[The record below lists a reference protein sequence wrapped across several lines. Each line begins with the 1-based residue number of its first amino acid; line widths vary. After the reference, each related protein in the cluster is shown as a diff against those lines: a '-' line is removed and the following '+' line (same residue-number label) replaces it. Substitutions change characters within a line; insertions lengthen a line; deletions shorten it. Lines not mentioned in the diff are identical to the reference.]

1 MNKHKSELKHT
12 FEMQRLEQTE
22 LDSLKSQHAQKL
34 AELEKTQ
41 RALLD
46 VRKTFFITGQSVM
59 SKHLRE
65 VNQKLLDLG

>member
-1 MNKHKSELKHT
+1 MLIFSFQKLTNTVNKHKAELKHT

-22 LDSLKSQHAQKL
+22 LESLKSQHAQKL

-46 VRKTFFITGQSVM
+46 VS
-59 SKHLRE
+59 
-65 VNQKLLDLG
+65 LDQMKVLGNTIVLY